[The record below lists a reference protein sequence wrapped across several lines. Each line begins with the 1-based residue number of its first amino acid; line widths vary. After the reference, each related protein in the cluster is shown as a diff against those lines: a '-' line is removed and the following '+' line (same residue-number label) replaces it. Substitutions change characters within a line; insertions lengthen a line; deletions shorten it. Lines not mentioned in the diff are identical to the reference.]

1 MLIPIMDKEGLPW
14 VELYRPHTIDN
25 IVQQNEIVSA
35 LKLTLTT
42 ANLPHMLFHGPPGT
56 GKTSCALALA
66 RQLFGPTLLKERVLE
81 LNASDE
87 RGIRVVREKI
97 KRFAQRSI
105 SMIHVDDYPYP
116 CPAYKIIILDEAD
129 AMTDESQLA
138 LRQIIEAYSNITRF
152 FLICNFVTRII
163 KQLVSRCSKYRFKQ
177 INMESIGIILDKICN
192 KEHIVKHPDLYKTL
206 HKVSNG
212 DLRRAI
218 TILQHAKYIDGENIK
233 IPTIIHISGFVPSSI
248 IKKIINKLKKIS
260 SYNDLIKMNNSI
272 LAFNYSVSKV
282 LLALFS
288 YIKND
293 NKLSDIKKSL
303 ITIKLNDSY
312 SNINNGADDHIQM
325 LYIFSFIRRIY
336 QNLEI

>member
-1 MLIPIMDKEGLPW
+1 MDREGLPW

-35 LKLTLTT
+35 LKLTLSSS
-42 ANLPHMLFHGPPGT
+42 NLPHMLFYGPPGT

-66 RQLFGPTLLKERVLE
+66 RQLFGPSLLRERVLE

-105 SMIHVDDYPYP
+105 SMIHDKKYLYP

-138 LRQIIEAYSNITRF
+138 LRQIIEAYSGITRF

-177 INMESIGIILDKICN
+177 INMESIGIILDKICH
-192 KEHIVKHPDLYKTL
+192 KENIVKHPELYDTL

-233 IPTIIHISGFVPSSI
+233 ISTIIHISGFVPTHI
-248 IKKIINKLKKIS
+248 IKNIIHKLKKIS
-260 SYNDLIKMNNSI
+260 SYDDLMRINKAMLS
-272 LAFNYSVSKV
+272 FNYSISKV
-282 LLALFS
+282 LIALFN
-288 YIKND
+288 YIAND
-293 NKLSDIKKSL
+293 DNLDDIKKSL

-312 SNINNGADDHIQM
+312 SNINNGADDNIQM
-325 LYIFSFIRRIY
+325 LYILSFIRRIY
-336 QNLEI
+336 QDLEL